1 MTKIKVL
8 VVDDHELMSQAL
20 QHFINSTDDLESVGS
35 AKDGVEAIART
46 AELQP
51 DVVLMDMQMPRMD
64 GVEATQR
71 ILASDHRPAVV
82 AITTFATDEYVVP
95 AFGAGVQGFIVKDSK
110 PHEVAEAVRQAHQ
123 GMMTVSPAVAK
134 VLVQSALEAPAKKL
148 RTDDLLEPL
157 TSREQEVLTAVGT
170 GLSNKDIGA
179 QLFVTE
185 ATVKAHIGRMMM
197 KFGVQNRVQLV
208 VAATRAGLIDL

>member
-20 QHFINSTDDLESVGS
+20 HHFIDSTDDLESVGS
-35 AKDGVEAIART
+35 AKDGVEAVSKT
-46 AELQP
+46 AEIQP

-64 GVEATQR
+64 GVEATR
-71 ILASDHRPAVV
+71 KILEGDHRPAIV

-110 PHEVAEAVRQAHQ
+110 PHEVAEATRQAHQ

-134 VLVQSALEAPAKKL
+134 ILVQSALDSPVKKQ
-148 RTDDLLEPL
+148 RATDLLEPL
-157 TSREQEVLTAVGT
+157 TSREQEVLAAVGT

-185 ATVKAHIGRMMM
+185 ATVKAHIGRIMM

-208 VAATRAGLIDL
+208 VAATRAGLIEL